1 MVYCRA
7 REPRCNRRLAAI
19 LAADIAGYSRLMH
32 EDEAATVRDLKAH
45 QSVVLPLIGRHG
57 GRIIDT
63 AGDGIMAEFPS
74 VIGAT
79 ECAVEIQTV
88 MAERNEAVPE
98 NRRMRFR
105 IGINLGD
112 VIHDDTRIYGDGI
125 NIAARLEALAEPGGV
140 LVSSTVYEQVRGKL
154 PLTFEDVGERQ
165 VKNIEQPVRIVSAPR
180 FREHL
185 GARGRARQAPRHG
198 GPPPLDRVGPGG
210 HCSSCSLP
218 EAPGGWAARFIP
230 GQRAD
235 GTEAPRLSI
244 VVLPFSNLSGD
255 PSQDYFADGVT
266 EDLTTDLSRLAGSFV
281 ISRNTAF
288 TFKGKA
294 VDARQIGRE
303 LGVRYVLEG
312 SVRRM
317 GRTVRVNAQLI
328 DAGTGAHLWA
338 EQMDVDQGT
347 LATSQDNFGIA
358 SRLARTLSVELVNV
372 EGRRAP
378 RANPD
383 AVDLTMRGWSILN
396 AAPQQDDAKRSV
408 AVFEDALRIDPD
420 NSQARVGLAHALTL
434 IHRNRWDPDRAQV
447 LARADEAVTRAIALS
462 PNYAHAHYVK
472 AEVLALSGR
481 FDAALATYDRAIA
494 LDPNHAAA
502 YVARGRSLIAIGRAA
517 ETVAPVEKAIRL
529 SPRDPDL
536 FIWYY
541 VLCHAH
547 THLARDAAAIEW
559 CLKSTAT
566 GKSFWGAWTDLASA
580 YAWRGQKAEAA
591 AAVAE
596 LLKVRPGFTVEQLAA
611 GRIGVFR
618 QSDVPQGVRADRRG
632 STQGRIAR
640 GDDPRRHDPVEDKRG
655 AFSRPS
661 RSGHRSSI
669 PSPVRCGRGGTIK
682 PV

>member
-1 MVYCRA
+1 VS
-7 REPRCNRRLAAI
+7 EDPSIGRRLAAI
-19 LAADIAGYSRLMH
+19 LAADIAGYGRLMH
-32 EDEAATVRDLKAH
+32 EDEAATVHDLKAH
-45 QSVVLPLIGRHG
+45 QAVILPLIGRHG

-63 AGDGIMAEFPS
+63 AGDGILAEFPS

-88 MAERNEAVPE
+88 MAHRNETVAE
-98 NRRMRFR
+98 RRRMVFR
-105 IGINLGD
+105 MGLDLGD
-112 VIHDDTRIYGDGI
+112 VIHDDIRIYGDGI
-125 NIAARLEALAEPGGV
+125 NIAARLEALAEPGGI
-140 LVSSTVYEQVRGKL
+140 LVSSTVHDQVRGRL
-154 PLTFEDVGERQ
+154 PFSFEDTGERQ
-165 VKNIEQPVRIVSAPR
+165 LKNIEQPVRVYRLHVPGASSAA
-180 FREHL
+180 
-185 GARGRARQAPRHG
+185 GAPPGRSTVGTARRRWMVRGVAALLVLLAAAGAWWMSARSF
-198 GPPPLDRVGPGG
+198 PG
-210 HCSSCSLP
+210 L
-218 EAPGGWAARFIP
+218 
-230 GQRAD
+230 RAD
-235 GTEAPRLSI
+235 GTGAPRLSM
-244 VVLPFSNLSGD
+244 VVLPFTNLSGD
-255 PSQDYFADGVT
+255 PRQEYVADGIT
-266 EDLTTDLSRLAGSFV
+266 EDLTTDLSRIAGSFV

-294 VDARQIGRE
+294 VDARQVGRE

-317 GRTVRVNAQLI
+317 GGGVRVNAQLI

-338 EQMDVDQGT
+338 EQMDVDQGA
-347 LATSQDNFGIA
+347 LATSQHDFGIA

-378 RANPD
+378 RSNPD

-408 AVFEDALRIDPD
+408 TVFEDALRIDPD
-420 NSQARVGLAHALTL
+420 NPQARVGLAHALTL
-434 IHRNRWDPDRAQV
+434 IHRNRWDPDRALT
-447 LARADEAVTRAIALS
+447 LARADEAVTRAIALA

-481 FDAALATYDRAIA
+481 FDAALATYDRAIT

-502 YVARGRSLIAIGRAA
+502 YVARGRSLIAMGRAA
-517 ETVAPVEKAIRL
+517 ESVAPVEKAIRL

-547 THLARDAAAIEW
+547 THLARDAPAIEW

-591 AAVAE
+591 AAIAE
-596 LLKVRPGFTVEQLAA
+596 LLKVRPGFTVKQLAQDGSSYSDNPTFRREFERIVEGARKA
-611 GRIGVFR
+611 GLPE
-618 QSDVPQGVRADRRG
+618 S
-632 STQGRIAR
+632 
-640 GDDPRRHDPVEDKRG
+640 
-655 AFSRPS
+655 
-661 RSGHRSSI
+661 
-669 PSPVRCGRGGTIK
+669 
-682 PV
+682 

>member
-1 MVYCRA
+1 MAEESVI
-7 REPRCNRRLAAI
+7 NRRLAAI

-32 EDEAATVRDLKAH
+32 ADEPATVRDLKAH
-45 QSVVLPLIGRHG
+45 QSVILPLIGRHG
-57 GRIIDT
+57 GRVIDT
-63 AGDGIMAEFPS
+63 AGDGILAEFPS

-79 ECAVEIQTV
+79 ACAVEIQTV
-88 MAERNEAVPE
+88 MAERAERVPE
-98 NRRMRFR
+98 SRRMLFR

-112 VIHDDTRIYGDGI
+112 VIHDESRIYGDGI

-140 LVSSTVYEQVRGKL
+140 LVSSTVYDHVRGKL
-154 PLTFEDVGERQ
+154 PFTFADAGERQ
-165 VKNIEQPVRIVSAPR
+165 LKNIEQPVRTYRVLIPGAAFTLRAAPLSRTTTAAPR
-180 FREHL
+180 RWVVPGVAAAL
-185 GARGRARQAPRHG
+185 LLLLAAAGAWWMSPR
-198 GPPPLDRVGPGG
+198 
-210 HCSSCSLP
+210 
-218 EAPGGWAARFIP
+218 FFP

-294 VDARQIGRE
+294 VDARQLGRA
-303 LGVRYVLEG
+303 LKVRYVLEG

-347 LATSQDNFGIA
+347 LTTSQDNFGIA
-358 SRLARTLSVELVNV
+358 SRLAKTLSVELVNV

-378 RANPD
+378 QANPD

-396 AAPQQDDAKRSV
+396 EGPGQDDVKRSV
-408 AVFEDALRIDPD
+408 AVFEDALRLDLD
-420 NSQARVGLAHALTL
+420 NSQARVGLAEAFTL
-434 IHRNRWDPDRAQV
+434 MHRNRWDPERDRI

-502 YVARGRSLIAIGRAA
+502 YVSRGRALIAIGRAA
-517 ETVAPVEKAIRL
+517 EAMAPVEKAIRL

-547 THLARDAAAIEW
+547 THLARDAQAIEW

-566 GKSFWGAWTDLASA
+566 GKSFWGAWTDLAAA

-596 LLKVRPGFTVEQLAA
+596 LLKVRPGFTVEALAQDGAQYSDNPTFRREFERIVEGARKA
-611 GRIGVFR
+611 GLPER
-618 QSDVPQGVRADRRG
+618 
-632 STQGRIAR
+632 
-640 GDDPRRHDPVEDKRG
+640 
-655 AFSRPS
+655 
-661 RSGHRSSI
+661 
-669 PSPVRCGRGGTIK
+669 
-682 PV
+682 